1 MAYGFGNTVNPQL
14 GATNYSGYL
23 QGALTGAQMQAQGG
37 AAIAQGLASA
47 GQSIGS
53 GIAQGRERK
62 EKMAERDRLLKEQ
75 RDKAKGTIKQGNAFA
90 KGMLA
95 LNLPPEV
102 KAIFENYSKEIA
114 DNPNISLAE
123 QEAAAEAFISQAPT
137 IITLGLGE
145 AKRQTDLQNN
155 RFLQEAISM
164 NTVAGTGE
172 VDIPNAAITAVELGA
187 APDFVTQQLQGFEK
201 LSPETFTPEIKTLTD
216 PESGKTVQVVTTS
229 RGGAQVIPETAGL
242 RIPAEVLANE
252 DRIKKVSEARKL
264 YEAGKIGEALDIV
277 IGLKIQNNFGQT
289 PSIDDLAGFFKGST
303 APSASGAPSPQTV
316 GRFTV
321 TPRP

>member
-14 GATNYSGYL
+14 GATNYSGFL
-23 QGALTGAQMQAQGG
+23 QGALSGAQMQAQGG
-37 AAIAQGLASA
+37 AAIGQGIASA

-62 EKMAERDRLLKEQ
+62 EKMAERDRLLQEQ

-102 KAIFENYSKEIA
+102 RAIFENYSKEIA

-216 PESGKTVQVVTTS
+216 PESGKKVQVVTTS

-289 PSIDDLAGFFKGST
+289 PSIDDLAGFFKGS
-303 APSASGAPSPQTV
+303 AASSNPVAPSPPAG

-321 TPRP
+321 TQP